1 MNNHERASLVLA
13 AIGQLG
19 RWNSRVVADLTRK
32 VSLYFSMSRNS
43 CREPVCRIPIND
55 MLGTF
60 AYENASMGLNV
71 PEEVGSFHW
80 N

>member
-13 AIGQLG
+13 AIGQSG

-43 CREPVCRIPIND
+43 CREPVCRIPING